1 MVIRIRFAKSN
12 PNRKGAR
19 NRRAAA
25 LFASLL
31 EPAAVTAFALALWC
45 IGASLRW
52 AGNFAIPA
60 GVFSHWQTW
69 AATAACVQF
78 CASALSRY
86 GRSGRSTVWKQ
97 SVSQS
102 ASRSAAMG

>member
-1 MVIRIRFAKSN
+1 MVVRLRFAKSN
-12 PNRKGAR
+12 PSQKGAR

-31 EPAAVTAFALALWC
+31 EPAAVAAFALALWR

-52 AGNFAIPA
+52 VGSFAIPA
-60 GVFSHWQTW
+60 GFFSHWQTW
-69 AATAACVQF
+69 AGAAVGAQF

-86 GRSGRSTVWKQ
+86 GRSGRSTGWKRPAGQ
-97 SVSQS
+97 P
-102 ASRSAAMG
+102 ASRDAAAG